1 MDFADAFAAPGADGR
16 WFIFID
22 IDGESH
28 TIGSLKGYNTYHEG
42 FAALLD
48 LRGEV

>member
-1 MDFADAFAAPGADGR
+1 MDFADAFVAPGDGGR
-16 WFIFID
+16 WFIFIN
-22 IDGESH
+22 IDGARH

-48 LRGEV
+48 LRGEG